1 MTESPS
7 DYFRAQAEW
16 RESKSEEYPDDE
28 RNAQSA
34 AALHALAE
42 FVDANP
48 ELSTALSAH
57 QVAFT
62 IGGEEAQRAISRYGF
77 GYQVGPGQH
86 AEFLEELLALCLQ
99 DAYTFAGDAGDGYD
113 YSGQLFAFE
122 IAAARDGVFLP
133 ASYWRKRSGSLEH
146 ELEQAVES
154 FRVPD
159 REEA

>member
-1 MTESPS
+1 MEVELG
-7 DYFRAQAEW
+7 RCQCGCG
-16 RESKSEEYPDDE
+16 RET
-28 RNAQSA
+28 R
-34 AALHALAE
+34 LAPY
-42 FVDANP
+42 NC
-48 ELSTALSAH
+48 TAKNW
-57 QVAFT
+57 T
-62 IGGEEAQRAISRYGF
+62 RGEEAQRAISRYGF
-77 GYQVGPGQH
+77 GYEVGPGQH

-113 YSGQLFAFE
+113 YSEQLFAFE

-133 ASYWRKRSGSLEH
+133 SSYWRKRSGSLEH